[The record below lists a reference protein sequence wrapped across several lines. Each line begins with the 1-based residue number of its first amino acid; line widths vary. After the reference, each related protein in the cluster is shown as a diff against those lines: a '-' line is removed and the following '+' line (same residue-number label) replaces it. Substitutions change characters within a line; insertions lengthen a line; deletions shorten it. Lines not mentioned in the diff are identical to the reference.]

1 MTKSQLQKELLEKVK
16 PGTKPS
22 HLKRSKSE
30 SELLGN
36 KIPQAPP
43 LPKNQEVE
51 HLKAE
56 LAQVKA
62 ENQSE
67 LKKANGL
74 TSLLQEQLKEKQQE
88 IEELRERLEAPT
100 PNPTQELDQ
109 SLKARHKSLKDWFK
123 QYQKTQ
129 SLDQELSENVEQASE
144 ELVNQDRKISS
155 LQSQNI
161 KLKQAN
167 QSLARD
173 LNLAQRLAELRR
185 TNSLPAKDTWPSFP
199 SLSLINWT
207 LTLLTLWILT
217 KNYD

>member
-62 ENQSE
+62 E
-67 LKKANGL
+67 LKKAQNL
-74 TSLLQEQLKEKQQE
+74 NTLLQDQLKEKQQE

-109 SLKARHKSLKDWFK
+109 SLKARHKSLKD
-123 QYQKTQ
+123 
-129 SLDQELSENVEQASE
+129 
-144 ELVNQDRKISS
+144 
-155 LQSQNI
+155 
-161 KLKQAN
+161 
-167 QSLARD
+167 
-173 LNLAQRLAELRR
+173 
-185 TNSLPAKDTWPSFP
+185 
-199 SLSLINWT
+199 
-207 LTLLTLWILT
+207 
-217 KNYD
+217 

>member
-51 HLKAE
+51 QLKAE

-88 IEELRERLEAPT
+88 IEELRERLEAI
-100 PNPTQELDQ
+100 PTQELDQ
-109 SLKARHKSLKDWFK
+109 SLKARHKSLKD
-123 QYQKTQ
+123 
-129 SLDQELSENVEQASE
+129 
-144 ELVNQDRKISS
+144 
-155 LQSQNI
+155 
-161 KLKQAN
+161 
-167 QSLARD
+167 
-173 LNLAQRLAELRR
+173 
-185 TNSLPAKDTWPSFP
+185 
-199 SLSLINWT
+199 
-207 LTLLTLWILT
+207 
-217 KNYD
+217 

>member
-56 LAQVKA
+56 LARVKA
-62 ENQSE
+62 E
-67 LKKANGL
+67 LKKAQNL
-74 TSLLQEQLKEKQQE
+74 NTLLQDQLKEKQQE

>member
-51 HLKAE
+51 QLKAE

-62 ENQSE
+62 E
-67 LKKANGL
+67 LKKAQNL
-74 TSLLQEQLKEKQQE
+74 NTLLQDQLKEKQQE